1 MKILH
6 FFFSGTRPKQATAN
20 LYPPIFVQ
28 PNLGSKG
35 RIWFWFKV
43 GSKSGGIKESES
55 NLSGLEE
62 SESNLS
68 GLKESE
74 SNLSGLK
81 ESQSNLTFLWKI
93 KSNLRYGKS
102 RIWNMSNMERNQIN
116 PIPNME
122 YAWLFPLPFIFVI
135 CYGIKEKHASNKA
148 D

>member
-1 MKILH
+1 MEPTKFNWKSIPQ
-6 FFFSGTRPKQATAN
+6 FSFLGTRPKQAIAN

-28 PNLGSKG
+28 PDLGSKG

-55 NLSGLEE
+55 NLSGLE
-62 SESNLS
+62 
-68 GLKESE
+68 ESE

-135 CYGIKEKHASNKA
+135 CYGIKETHASTKA